1 MTKGEPPAA
10 GAAEPPQRRSHVPG
24 DGTVGAAAVEQAR
37 REMLSGVRDRKR
49 TRIGA
54 DALMEALILQGSD
67 TLFSYPGGVILP
79 IYDILGD
86 YPQIRHILV
95 RHEQGGGHAADG
107 YARASGKVGVCMGTS
122 GPGATNLV
130 TAIGTAQLD
139 SVPMVAL
146 TGNVP
151 GALLGKD
158 AFQEIDITGITLPM
172 TKHNYLV
179 RNADDIPRV
188 VAEAFYIAKTGRPG
202 PVHIDFTKDALQQE
216 TRVEHPSLDEVIAG
230 LPGFRPNTEGHPKQ
244 LKTAAREIAAAKR
257 PLILAG
263 HGVLIAEAWDELKAL
278 AEKAQIPVAWTLL
291 GIGAIDEEHPLAYGY
306 MGMHGWKHVNRAIQS
321 ADLLI
326 AIGMRFDDRVTGSV
340 KTYAPY
346 ARIIHADID
355 PAEIG
360 KNVAV
365 EVPIVGDAKNVLA
378 GLTKLV
384 HAVDPAV
391 RADYLAQL
399 QEWREESEASSWHG
413 SGGAQSGVLT
423 ADLVVERIGSL
434 TDHVATYVADVGQNQ
449 MWLARYTKFRR
460 PRSHL
465 SSGGLGTMGFAVPAA
480 MGAALGNPER
490 RDLGGL
496 RRRRLPDDQPGA
508 DDARR
513 GPDPGEDRAPR
524 QQEAG
529 HDPAV
534 AGDRVRGELPLLAPA
549 RPRLHQA
556 RRGLWH
562 PGVQGQH
569 AHRGGCS
576 HQGRPGGRRACAHLV
591 RDRTGAER
599 VPHDAGGQGPVR
611 PDRDVGAGG
620 MTADPTTAAH
630 AHPAH
635 VGQDTPPDR
644 LVPGTG
650 EAQRHILVVL
660 VMDRPGVLNR
670 VASLMRARNFNIDSL
685 AVSRTDKDHI
695 SRMTLTLHGDAVAVE
710 QATKQLYRLIDVLK
724 VQDVTLDQLVEHE
737 LALIKVRATD
747 ATRGEVITIVELYKG
762 AVVDISAESVIVEA
776 HGTEAEIDALVALL
790 RSYGIK
796 ELVRT
801 GATVM
806 LRGAGSIEEAL
817 RL

>member
-1 MTKGEPPAA
+1 MTKGGPPAA

-24 DGTVGAAAVEQAR
+24 DGTAGAAAVDQAR

-86 YPQIRHILV
+86 YPEIRHILV

-230 LPGFRPNTEGHPKQ
+230 LPGFRPNFEGHPKQ

-378 GLTKLV
+378 GLAKLV

-480 MGAALGNPER
+480 MGAALGNPGAETWAVCGDGGFQMTSQELMTLAADR
-490 RDLGGL
+490 IPVKIALLDNKKLGMIRQWQEIVYAGNYHSSH
-496 RRRRLPDDQPGA
+496 LP
-508 DDARR
+508 
-513 GPDPGEDRAPR
+513 GPDFVKLA
-524 QQEAG
+524 EAYG
-529 HDPAV
+529 IPAFKVSMPNEVDPAIK
-534 AGDRVRGELPLLAPA
+534 AA
-549 RPRLHQA
+549 QA
-556 RRGLWH
+556 
-562 PGVQGQH
+562 V
-569 AHRGGCS
+569 
-576 HQGRPGGRRACAHLV
+576 
-591 RDRTGAER
+591 D
-599 VPHDAGGQGPVR
+599 GP
-611 PDRDVGAGG
+611 
-620 MTADPTTAAH
+620 
-630 AHPAH
+630 
-635 VGQDTPPDR
+635 
-644 LVPGTG
+644 
-650 EAQRHILVVL
+650 
-660 VMDRPGVLNR
+660 
-670 VASLMRARNFNIDSL
+670 
-685 AVSRTDKDHI
+685 
-695 SRMTLTLHGDAVAVE
+695 
-710 QATKQLYRLIDVLK
+710 
-724 VQDVTLDQLVEHE
+724 
-737 LALIKVRATD
+737 ALIWFEIEQEQNVFPMMPA
-747 ATRGEVITIVELYKG
+747 GKG
-762 AVVDISAESVIVEA
+762 LSD
-776 HGTEAEIDALVALL
+776 L
-790 RSYGIK
+790 
-796 ELVRT
+796 
-801 GATVM
+801 
-806 LRGAGSIEEAL
+806 IETWGPEE
-817 RL
+817 

>member
-1 MTKGEPPAA
+1 MTITRGGDPASHAGTAAQPGTDGRNGDGDAPAA
-10 GAAEPPQRRSHVPG
+10 PQRRSHVPG
-24 DGTVGAAAVEQAR
+24 EGSATAAAVEQAR
-37 REMLSGVRDRKR
+37 KDMLHEVRGRKR

-54 DALMEALILQGSD
+54 DALMEALVLQGTD

-179 RNADDIPRV
+179 RSADDIPRV
-188 VAEAFYIAKTGRPG
+188 VAEAFYIARTGRPG
-202 PVHIDFTKDALQQE
+202 PVHVDFTKDALQQE
-216 TRVEHPSLDEVIAG
+216 TSAEHPSLEEVVAG
-230 LPGFRPNTEGHPKQ
+230 LPGFRPTFEGHPKQ
-244 LKTAAREIAAAKR
+244 LKTAAKEIAQAKR

-263 HGVLIAEAWDELKAL
+263 HGVLVAEAWDELKAF
-278 AEKAQIPVAWTLL
+278 AEKARIPVAWTLL

-365 EVPIVGDAKNVLA
+365 EVPIVGDAKHVLA

-384 HAVDPAV
+384 HAVDPET

-399 QEWREESEASSWHG
+399 AEWRRESEASSWHG
-413 SGGAQSGVLT
+413 SGRSQSGVLT
-423 ADLVVERIGSL
+423 ADYVVERIGEL
-434 TDHVATYVADVGQNQ
+434 TDHVGTYVADVGQNQ

-460 PRSHL
+460 PHSHI
-465 SSGGLGTMGFAVPAA
+465 SSGGLGTMGFSVPAA
-480 MGAALGNPER
+480 MGAALGNPDAETWAVTGDGGFQMTSQELMTLAADR
-490 RDLGGL
+490 IPVKIAILDNKKLGMIRQWQEIVYAGNYHSAH
-496 RRRRLPDDQPGA
+496 LP
-508 DDARR
+508 
-513 GPDPGEDRAPR
+513 GPDFVKLA
-524 QQEAG
+524 EAYG
-529 HDPAV
+529 IPAFKASTPNEVDPAI
-534 AGDRVRGELPLLAPA
+534 
-549 RPRLHQA
+549 
-556 RRGLWH
+556 
-562 PGVQGQH
+562 
-569 AHRGGCS
+569 
-576 HQGRPGGRRACAHLV
+576 RAAQSV
-591 RDRTGAER
+591 D
-599 VPHDAGGQGPVR
+599 GP
-611 PDRDVGAGG
+611 
-620 MTADPTTAAH
+620 
-630 AHPAH
+630 
-635 VGQDTPPDR
+635 
-644 LVPGTG
+644 
-650 EAQRHILVVL
+650 
-660 VMDRPGVLNR
+660 
-670 VASLMRARNFNIDSL
+670 
-685 AVSRTDKDHI
+685 
-695 SRMTLTLHGDAVAVE
+695 
-710 QATKQLYRLIDVLK
+710 
-724 VQDVTLDQLVEHE
+724 
-737 LALIKVRATD
+737 ALIWFEIEQEQNVYPMMPA
-747 ATRGEVITIVELYKG
+747 GKG
-762 AVVDISAESVIVEA
+762 LSD
-776 HGTEAEIDALVALL
+776 L
-790 RSYGIK
+790 
-796 ELVRT
+796 
-801 GATVM
+801 
-806 LRGAGSIEEAL
+806 IEQWGPEE
-817 RL
+817 

>member
-86 YPQIRHILV
+86 YPEIRHILV

-480 MGAALGNPER
+480 MGAALGNPGAETWAVCGDGGFQMTSQELMTLAADR
-490 RDLGGL
+490 IPVKIALLDNKKLGMIRQWQEIVYAGNYHSSH
-496 RRRRLPDDQPGA
+496 LP
-508 DDARR
+508 
-513 GPDPGEDRAPR
+513 GPDFIKLA
-524 QQEAG
+524 EAYG
-529 HDPAV
+529 IPAFKV
-534 AGDRVRGELPLLAPA
+534 SMPTEVDAAIKA
-549 RPRLHQA
+549 AQA
-556 RRGLWH
+556 
-562 PGVQGQH
+562 V
-569 AHRGGCS
+569 
-576 HQGRPGGRRACAHLV
+576 
-591 RDRTGAER
+591 D
-599 VPHDAGGQGPVR
+599 GP
-611 PDRDVGAGG
+611 
-620 MTADPTTAAH
+620 
-630 AHPAH
+630 
-635 VGQDTPPDR
+635 
-644 LVPGTG
+644 
-650 EAQRHILVVL
+650 
-660 VMDRPGVLNR
+660 
-670 VASLMRARNFNIDSL
+670 
-685 AVSRTDKDHI
+685 
-695 SRMTLTLHGDAVAVE
+695 
-710 QATKQLYRLIDVLK
+710 
-724 VQDVTLDQLVEHE
+724 
-737 LALIKVRATD
+737 ALIWFEIEQEQNVFPMMPA
-747 ATRGEVITIVELYKG
+747 GKG
-762 AVVDISAESVIVEA
+762 LSD
-776 HGTEAEIDALVALL
+776 L
-790 RSYGIK
+790 
-796 ELVRT
+796 
-801 GATVM
+801 
-806 LRGAGSIEEAL
+806 IETWGPEE
-817 RL
+817 